1 MEIFKKNLKTVIT
14 SIILIIGIIALG
26 IYNIACVKVVEAKRS
41 SYTRTEFDYIVELP
55 EEKELAAIEKG
66 DGVASVYPYHLYTNL
81 FLKGKAVKAFVS
93 TEKYKANEKIG
104 FLGDGT
110 LIKGSFDGD
119 GAVIDETAA
128 EVLEAGVGD
137 NISFYWGTG
146 SGRKTVTQ
154 KVKAICLACSYEL
167 YNKDG
172 IVLLDYTDEMKRAYD
187 ITNETY
193 VFMGAFVKAENDNC
207 LATLKSVMP
216 QTRNVE
222 AKADLYETNA
232 KHITDKFEQRVNM
245 INVGAALAIA
255 IFYSALSALFIVINR
270 RSDETERDSGVAKQ
284 KMFSGYMI
292 GGSVCAAAVTV
303 ITFVVLLVAGILTHF
318 IDAAIGT
325 VLALSLPAVVAIPV
339 TWLVSKFYTDKLYAN
354 RSRQDESESLRD

>member
-26 IYNIACVKVVEAKRS
+26 IYNVECVKVIEAKRS

-55 EEKELAAIEKG
+55 SETELAAIKNG

-81 FLKGKAVKAFVS
+81 FAKGKGVKAFVS
-93 TEKYKANEKIG
+93 TAEYEANEKIG
-104 FLGDGT
+104 FLGNGT

-128 EVLEAGVGD
+128 KVLNAGVGGT
-137 NISFYWGTG
+137 ISFVWGTG
-146 SGRKTVTQ
+146 SGRKTITQ
-154 KVKAICLACSYEL
+154 KVKAICLACSYDL
-167 YNKDG
+167 YTDG
-172 IVLLDYTDEMKRAYD
+172 IVLLDYTDEMKRSYD
-187 ITNETY
+187 IKNETY
-193 VFMGAFVKAENDNC
+193 VFTGAFVKAENDGC
-207 LATLKSVMP
+207 LLTLKSVMDKN
-216 QTRNVE
+216 RNVE

-232 KHITDKFEQRVNM
+232 KHKTDNLEQRVNT
-245 INVGAALAIA
+245 INIGVALAIA
-255 IFYSALSALFIVINR
+255 VFYSALSAMFIVINR
-270 RSDETERDSGVAKQ
+270 RSDETERDGGVAKQ

-303 ITFVVLLVAGILTHF
+303 ITFAVLLVAGILTHF

>member
-14 SIILIIGIIALG
+14 SVILIIGIIALG
-26 IYNIACVKVVEAKRS
+26 IYNVTYVKLIEAKRS

-55 EEKELAAIEKG
+55 SETELDAIEKG

-81 FLKGKAVKAFVS
+81 FAKGKAVKAFVS
-93 TEKYKANEKIG
+93 TAEYEANEKIG
-104 FLGDGT
+104 FLGDRT

-119 GAVIDETAA
+119 GAVIDENAA
-128 EVLEAGVGD
+128 EVLGAGVGD

-146 SGRKTVTQ
+146 SGRKTITQ

-167 YNKDG
+167 YTDG
-172 IVLLDYTDEMKRAYD
+172 LVLLDYTDEMKRAYD
-187 ITNETY
+187 FTKENP
-193 VFMGAFVKAENDNC
+193 VFMGAFVKAENDDC
-207 LATLKSVMP
+207 LATLKTVMG
-216 QTRNVE
+216 QNRNVE

-232 KHITDKFEQRVNM
+232 KHKTDKFEQRVNM

-292 GGSVCAAAVTV
+292 GGSICAAAVTV
-303 ITFVVLLVAGILTHF
+303 ITFSVLLVAGILTHF

-325 VLALSLPAVVAIPV
+325 VLALSLPAIVAIPV